1 MIKRIIEISQ
11 AKTHLAI
18 RFGQLII
25 KSFDPAQ
32 DGQTCLEQSRENGE
46 KVSSIP
52 CEDIGVLLVDHQ
64 GTSYTHCVFTELLR
78 CGAVIILC
86 GGDHHPAGML
96 LPIES
101 NSMQTE
107 RFRQQI
113 EAKEPVKKRLWKQI
127 IRAKIKHQAKLV
139 GRDSDVYK
147 SLMALRDRVRSG
159 DPENIEAQAS
169 KKFWPAYL
177 QDIQVYSDLI
187 ESNINFRRDIDGLP
201 PNNMLNY
208 GYMVMR
214 AAVARAL
221 CSAGLLPS
229 LGIHHRN
236 RYNAFCL
243 ADDILEPFR
252 VFVESKVRDVCR
264 EIGVPDNLD
273 QTVKAKLLE
282 VLYESV
288 TIGGFNGP
296 LMVGL
301 HRTTA
306 SLQRCFS
313 GEQKSIDLP
322 DL

>member
-18 RFGQLII
+18 RYGQLII
-25 KSFDPAQ
+25 KK
-32 DGQTCLEQSRENGE
+32 DGDE
-46 KVSSIP
+46 VSTIP
-52 CEDIGVLLVDHQ
+52 CEDIGVLIVDHQ
-64 GTSYTHCVFTELLR
+64 GTSYTHCVFTELLQ
-78 CGAVIILC
+78 CGAAVVLC

-107 RFRQQI
+107 RFRRQI
-113 EAKEPVKKRLWKQI
+113 EAKESVKKRLWKQI
-127 IRAKIKHQAKLV
+127 IRAKIKHQAKLI

-177 QDIQVYSDLI
+177 QDIQDI
-187 ESNINFRRDIDGLP
+187 DFHRNIDGLP

-252 VFVESKVRDVCR
+252 GFVEAKVRDVCR

-288 TIGGFNGP
+288 NIGGFNGP

-301 HRTTA
+301 HRTMA
-306 SLQRCFS
+306 SLQRCFA
-313 GEQKSIDLP
+313 GEQKELDLP
-322 DL
+322 EI

>member
-18 RFGQLII
+18 RYGQLII
-25 KSFDPAQ
+25 KSFDPTQ
-32 DGQTCLEQSRENGE
+32 DGQNGE
-46 KVSSIP
+46 NVSSIP
-52 CEDIGVLLVDHQ
+52 CEDIGVLLIDHQ
-64 GTSYTHCVFTELLR
+64 GTTYTHCVFTELLR
-78 CGAVIILC
+78 CGAAIVLC

-127 IRAKIKHQAKLV
+127 VQAKIKHQAKLV
-139 GRDSDVYK
+139 GKDSDVYK
-147 SLMALRDRVRSG
+147 ALMALRDRVRSG

-177 QDIQVYSDLI
+177 QDIQVYSELV
-187 ESNINFRRDIDGLP
+187 ESDIDFHRNIDGLP

-214 AAVARAL
+214 AAIARAL

-252 VFVESKVRDVCR
+252 GFVEAKVRDVCR
-264 EIGVPDNLD
+264 EIGVSDNLD
-273 QTVKAKLLE
+273 QTVKSKLLE

-301 HRTTA
+301 HRTMA
-306 SLQRCFS
+306 SLQRCFA
-313 GEQKSIDLP
+313 GEQKEIDLP
-322 DL
+322 EI